1 MFSVLFIQ
9 GGFEAIFGVGE
20 IFLGVL
26 CLRRFFLWNICEF
39 GHFRLEK
46 KSKNQNKASNPPLNG
61 PSDDT
66 ACFTTRHV
74 GYGWMLQRITG

>member
-26 CLRRFFLWNICEF
+26 CLRRFFFNGIFVSLDIF
-39 GHFRLEK
+39 GVSCRK
-46 KSKNQNKASNPPLNG
+46 KIQKSKQSFKST
-61 PSDDT
+61 S
-66 ACFTTRHV
+66 
-74 GYGWMLQRITG
+74 